1 MQQLLTDKNRRPT
14 SLVTGGAGF
23 LGSHLVDALI
33 ARGDSVFVVDNLS
46 TGRIENLGDA
56 INSGMCTFVF
66 GDLTDGMLRLEDIL
80 RDGGALPL
88 HRVFHLASPASPEA
102 YEADQWGTLAVNGP
116 TTMALIELALKSK
129 ARFIYASTSEIYGD
143 PLEHPQKE
151 TYFGNVDPIGPRSCY
166 DEGKR
171 FGEAAVAAAVR
182 TKGLDGRIVRFFNC
196 YGPRMQI
203 GDGRL
208 IPAALEAMSDKLP
221 FPVQGTGLQTRSMT
235 YIEDAV
241 EALLYVTEHPDLTL
255 KPFNIGND
263 DERTVADILRA
274 LAEAA
279 GIPFERADKPARP
292 GDPQRRR
299 PDLTFARSKGWAP
312 TTSLEEGFRKTLE
325 WFRAERHAGV

>member
-1 MQQLLTDKNRRPT
+1 MKLLKNHAERGA

-33 ARGDSVFVVDNLS
+33 AKGDHVVVVDNLS
-46 TGRIENLGDA
+46 TGRIENLSRA
-56 INSGMCTFVF
+56 IDSGKCTFVF
-66 GDLTDGMLRLEDIL
+66 GDLNDPELKL
-80 RDGGALPL
+80 RDVLQEQGCLPL
-88 HRVFHLASPASPEA
+88 GRIFHLASPASPDA

-116 TTMALIELALKSK
+116 TTMRLIELALKD
-129 ARFIYASTSEIYGD
+129 AATFIYASTSEIYGD

-182 TKGLDGRIVRFFNC
+182 TKDLDGRIVRFFNC

-208 IPAALEAMSDKLP
+208 IPAALEAMSENKP
-221 FPVQGTGLQTRSMT
+221 FPVQGTGTQTRSMT
-235 YIEDAV
+235 YIDDAV
-241 EALLYVTEHPDLTL
+241 EALLLVAEHPDLVL
-255 KPFNIGND
+255 QPFNIGSD
-263 DERTVADILRA
+263 DERTVEEILMT
-274 LAEAA
+274 LAKVAQV
-279 GIPFERADKPARP
+279 PWERADKPARP

-299 PDLTFARSKGWAP
+299 PDLTFARSNGWAP
-312 TTSLEEGFRKTLE
+312 STTLEEGLRRTLA
-325 WFRAERHAGV
+325 WFRSERPVGA